1 MARDLRKK
9 VAIIGAAETD
19 IVGAIPTITQ
29 LGLHAQAAR
38 NAIRDAG
45 IDKSQI
51 DGLAT
56 AGESV
61 VAVADYLDIQPRYID
76 GTSIGGSSFMIHVAH
91 AVLAL
96 EAGYCN
102 YVLITHGESGR
113 SRVGRAGFGGG
124 GATLGGQFE
133 MPYGTF
139 GPPNTFT
146 VPIVAHMAKY
156 GTTEEQL
163 AAVAVATRAW
173 ATQNPRAM
181 MRDPITVEDV
191 LNSRLIAWPVHLLE
205 CCLVTDGGGAL
216 ILTTA
221 ERARDFAKPPI
232 YILGTGEGAENMMIS
247 TLHSFTESVAFKN
260 SATRAF
266 EQAGIER
273 RDVDHLMLYDAF
285 AHTPMYGLEA
295 LGFVKPGES
304 GPFFAEGRSAPGGD
318 LPINTNGGGLSYT
331 HTGMYGM
338 FALQESVRQL
348 RGEAAAQLPEV
359 KVSIAHGPAGFFAG
373 AGTVIMTNQA

>member
-1 MARDLRKK
+1 MAMDLRKT

-19 IVGAIPTITQ
+19 TIGVIPDITQ

-38 NAIRDAG
+38 NAILDAG
-45 IDKSQI
+45 IDKSEI
-51 DGLAT
+51 DGLAC

-76 GTSIGGSSFMIHVAH
+76 GTSIGGSSYMIHVAH

-96 EAGYCN
+96 TAGYCN

-113 SRVGRAGFGGG
+113 SRVGRAGWGS
-124 GATLGGQFE
+124 GAATIPGQFE
-133 MPYGTF
+133 APYGTL

-156 GTTEEQL
+156 GTTEEQI
-163 AAVAVATRAW
+163 ASVAVATRAW
-173 ATQNPRAM
+173 AAKNPRAM

-221 ERARDFAKPPI
+221 DRARDFRKPPV

-247 TLHSFTESVAFKN
+247 TMHDFTESLAFKQ

-266 EQAGIER
+266 AQAGIER
-273 RDVDHLMLYDAF
+273 GDVDHLMLYDAF
-285 AHTPMYGLEA
+285 AHTPMYGLES
-295 LGFVKPGES
+295 LGLVKPGES
-304 GPFFAEGRSAPGGD
+304 GPFFAERRSAPGGD

-348 RGEAAAQLPEV
+348 RGEAAAQLPDV
-359 KVSIAHGPAGFFAG
+359 KISIAHGPAGFFAG

>member
-1 MARDLRKK
+1 MTVDLRKK

-19 IVGAIPTITQ
+19 TVGVIPEITQ

-51 DGLAT
+51 DGLAC

-61 VAVADYLDIQPRYID
+61 VAVADYLDIQPSYID
-76 GTSIGGSSFMIHVAH
+76 GTSVGGSSFMIHVAH
-91 AVLAL
+91 AVAAL

-113 SRVGRAGFGGG
+113 SRVGRSGFGNTA
-124 GATLGGQFE
+124 ATIPGQFE
-133 MPYGTF
+133 APYGVM

-163 AAVAVATRAW
+163 ASVAVATRAW
-173 ATQNPRAM
+173 AAKNPRAM
-181 MRDPITVEDV
+181 MRDPITIEDV

-221 ERARDFAKPPI
+221 ERARDFAKPPV

-247 TLHSFTESVAFKN
+247 SMHDFTES
-260 SATRAF
+260 RAF
-266 EQAGIER
+266 NNAAERAFRFAQIER

-295 LGFVKPGES
+295 LGFVKRGES
-304 GPFFAEGRSAPGGD
+304 GPWFAEGHSAPGGD

-348 RGEAAAQLPEV
+348 RGEAAAQVPDV
-359 KVSIAHGPAGFFAG
+359 KVSIAHGPAGFFA
-373 AGTVIMTNQA
+373 ASGTVIMTNQA